1 MHAFILK
8 KKKTES
14 SSKELLTT
22 SDRFSFMNICPIRP
36 WTCNLIL
43 RPISWDLSGSPFS
56 YVHWALLQVRHVA
69 KHSHLSKTVQATEEE
84 KKILTVIN
92 VNLTFLKSHLYL
104 S

>member
-1 MHAFILK
+1 MVH
-8 KKKTES
+8 
-14 SSKELLTT
+14 
-22 SDRFSFMNICPIRP
+22 
-36 WTCNLIL
+36 
-43 RPISWDLSGSPFS
+43 LS
-56 YVHWALLQVRHVA
+56 VHWALLQVRHVA